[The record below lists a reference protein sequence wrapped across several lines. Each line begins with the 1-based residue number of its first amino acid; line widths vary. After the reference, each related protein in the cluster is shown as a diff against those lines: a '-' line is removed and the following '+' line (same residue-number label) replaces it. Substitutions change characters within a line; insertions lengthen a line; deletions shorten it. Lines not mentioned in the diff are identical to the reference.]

1 MGFVLLPLAEH
12 GDNGVSIDA
21 ECQRMRGKV
30 FPGDCRFANAGR
42 AIQEYEF
49 RTVHSFIVTGCL
61 IKHKHCILALMNTDI
76 LEQIARALVA
86 SGKGLLAADE
96 SNASCEKRFDAV
108 GVACTEDARRE
119 YRELLV
125 TTPGAEEILSGVIFF
140 DETFWQSTEHGQV
153 FREFLKNRGVI
164 PGIKVDKGL
173 VDLPGFPGEKVTQ
186 GLDGLADRMATYAA
200 AGGKFAKWR
209 AVITIGDGI
218 PTDECI
224 GANTFA
230 LARYARICQ
239 EYNVV
244 PIVEPEV
251 IFDGDHTSEQC
262 EQVMAHTFDILFQTM
277 RAFRVH
283 LPGAIL
289 KTSMVLPGKDSGT
302 PINHDEVAERTVRV
316 LREHVPHEL
325 GGVVFLSGGQTPT
338 DAFINL
344 NRIARSGPHPWA
356 VTFSYSRALQDP
368 VLKTWAKHRHDV
380 NTIQDVFLTQLKTAA
395 AASKGE
401 LDESALETDAFVS
414 HSQDL

>member
-1 MGFVLLPLAEH
+1 M
-12 GDNGVSIDA
+12 DT
-21 ECQRMRGKV
+21 K
-30 FPGDCRFANAGR
+30 
-42 AIQEYEF
+42 
-49 RTVHSFIVTGCL
+49 
-61 IKHKHCILALMNTDI
+61 K
-76 LEQIARALVA
+76 LEETAQSLTTP
-86 SGKGLLAADE
+86 GKGLLAADE

-108 GVACTEDARRE
+108 KVECTEETRAE
-119 YRELLV
+119 YRGLLI
-125 TTPGAEEILSGVIFF
+125 TTPGAEDILSGVIFF

-153 FREFLKNRGVI
+153 FREYLKNRGVT

-173 VDLPGFPGEKVTQ
+173 VDLPGFAGEKVTQ
-186 GLDGLADRMATYAA
+186 GLDGLPERMAIYAA
-200 AGGKFAKWR
+200 SGAKFAKWR
-209 AVITIGDGI
+209 AVITIGEGI

-224 GANTFA
+224 GANTLA

-239 EYNVV
+239 DYNIV

-262 EQVMAHTFDILFQTM
+262 EAAMTHTFDILFQTM

-302 PINHDEVAERTVRV
+302 PIDHDEVAERTVRA
-316 LREHVPHEL
+316 LHDHVPHEL
-325 GGVVFLSGGQTPT
+325 GGVVFLSGGQKPN

-344 NRIARSGPHPWA
+344 NRIARRGPHPWG

-368 VLKTWAKHRHDV
+368 VLKAWAKDRDDT
-380 NTIQDVFLTQLKTAA
+380 NATQDIFLKQLKTAS

-401 LDESALETDAFVS
+401 LDESTLDADAFVS

>member
-1 MGFVLLPLAEH
+1 
-12 GDNGVSIDA
+12 
-21 ECQRMRGKV
+21 
-30 FPGDCRFANAGR
+30 
-42 AIQEYEF
+42 
-49 RTVHSFIVTGCL
+49 
-61 IKHKHCILALMNTDI
+61 
-76 LEQIARALVA
+76 
-86 SGKGLLAADE
+86 
-96 SNASCEKRFDAV
+96 
-108 GVACTEDARRE
+108 
-119 YRELLV
+119 V
-125 TTPGAEEILSGVIFF
+125 TTPGAEDILTGVIFF
-140 DETFWQSTEHGQV
+140 DETFWQSTDHGQV
-153 FREFLKNRGVI
+153 FREYLKNRDVT

-186 GLDGLADRMATYAA
+186 GLDGLAERIATYAA
-200 AGGKFAKWR
+200 AGARFAKWR
-209 AVITIGDGI
+209 AVVTIGDGI

-224 GANTFA
+224 GASTFS

-302 PINHDEVAERTVRV
+302 PIEADEVADRTVRV
-316 LREHVPHEL
+316 LHEHVPHEL
-325 GGVVFLSGGQTPT
+325 GGVVFLSGGQTPR

-344 NRIARSGPHPWA
+344 NRIVQRGPHPWGL
-356 VTFSYSRALQDP
+356 TFSYSRALQDP
-368 VLKTWAKHRHDV
+368 VLKAWAKHRKDI
-380 NTIQDVFLTQLKTAA
+380 NGIQDIFLQQLQLAS

-401 LDESALETDAFVS
+401 LDEAALDSDEFVS